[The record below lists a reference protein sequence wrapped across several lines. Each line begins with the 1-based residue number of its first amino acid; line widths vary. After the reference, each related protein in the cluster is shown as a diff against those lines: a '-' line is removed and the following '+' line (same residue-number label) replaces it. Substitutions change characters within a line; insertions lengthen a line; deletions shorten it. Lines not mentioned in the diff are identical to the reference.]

1 MWRIIARYYKFI
13 WIPLGTQF
21 PEANSFS
28 NTSFLFDRIWLKF
41 EWRLLSVDFFFV
53 LLKFL
58 FFPRVSSYRLTDRT
72 HKGRRQAPTLSD
84 PPSFKHSFFLPPR
97 QKWGGNKYFATI
109 VEIKDFQ
116 NIHCVAIICF
126 VGFCLNSRRDK
137 RKGRTKGGK
146 GRANNPS
153 RLQICFNPLIRSSVQ
168 DLVLKILLRDYIYWK

>member
-1 MWRIIARYYKFI
+1 MICHWQHRVVASFVSLVFNFGPRRQFAGSSGHVANGSLIASCCMWRIIARYYKFI

-84 PPSFKHSFFLPPR
+84 PPL
-97 QKWGGNKYFATI
+97 
-109 VEIKDFQ
+109 FQ
-116 NIHCVAIICF
+116 TLLLFTPQAE
-126 VGFCLNSRRDK
+126 VG
-137 RKGRTKGGK
+137 
-146 GRANNPS
+146 
-153 RLQICFNPLIRSSVQ
+153 
-168 DLVLKILLRDYIYWK
+168 WE

>member
-84 PPSFKHSFFLPPR
+84 PPLSNTPSFYPPGRSGVGTGNKWDKRFPKYTLYSNYLFCRFLFEFQER
-97 QKWGGNKYFATI
+97 QKKRENEGGQGA
-109 VEIKDFQ
+109 
-116 NIHCVAIICF
+116 
-126 VGFCLNSRRDK
+126 
-137 RKGRTKGGK
+137 RK
-146 GRANNPS
+146 
-153 RLQICFNPLIRSSVQ
+153 
-168 DLVLKILLRDYIYWK
+168 